1 MIKTKRKKIII
12 VGFGVVGRRYFE
24 ILKKK
29 DVDIL
34 ILRKSK
40 NKIFYKNCNIAIT
53 RKYLKNTLL
62 TNIDLVIIASPVK
75 THWYFLNIFLKLNL
89 DIIVEKP
96 VIYNTYQFNK
106 LKNLIKKFNNNF
118 YINHSDL
125 YNQNFRNLFKNQKYK
140 KVKKIIFHYG
150 NNKNIYNGSNNDGP
164 TLDWLPHI
172 LSVIIFFLKNID
184 SFKIDSFSRIVKKGL
199 IYEKS
204 IFYFFFKKIIAKV
217 YFSNFP
223 KMNLRTFRLYYDD
236 GHINF
241 DSYNNK
247 NYILHKKKKIMYNFN
262 QVKTFDNLINIAL
275 KNINKKKQNDFQ
287 LFEKYFQI
295 YQKVKSFITTDSK
308 NFPKN

>member
-12 VGFGVVGRRYFE
+12 VGFGIAGRRYFE

-29 DVDIL
+29 NVDIL

-40 NKIFYKNCNIAIT
+40 NKIFYKNSNIT
-53 RKYLKNTLL
+53 VSRKDLKNTLL
-62 TNIDLVIIASPVK
+62 KNIDLVIIASPVK
-75 THWYFLNIFLKLNL
+75 THWYFLKIFLKFKL

-96 VIYNTYQFNK
+96 VIYSTYQFNK

-140 KVKKIIFHYG
+140 KIKKIIFHYG
-150 NNKNIYNGSNNDGP
+150 NDKNIYNGSNNDGP

-199 IYEKS
+199 ILEKS

-247 NYILHKKKKIMYNFN
+247 NYILHKKKKIMYNLN

-295 YQKVKSFITTDSK
+295 YQKIKSFITTDSK